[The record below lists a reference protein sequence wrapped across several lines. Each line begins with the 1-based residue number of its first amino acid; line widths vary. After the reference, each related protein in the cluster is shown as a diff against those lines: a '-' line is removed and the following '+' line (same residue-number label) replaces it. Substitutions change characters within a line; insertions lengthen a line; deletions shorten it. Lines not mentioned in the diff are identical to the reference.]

1 MCESISRFSS
11 SVCNVYRQ
19 LSFPRSIY
27 VKIKKKNKKSNNSS
41 NVLELCQLQRWNRRH
56 RYHPH
61 RLPWWIRAFCTQAPD
76 ISFAVAMAVPKW
88 ALKRIIM
95 ILWDFPFLI
104 FSIFEHEEPNIT
116 RSTSST
122 AFSLKKGKIESNFS
136 ISIHNSNRFFF
147 SLWFL
152 FSFFLL

>member
-19 LSFPRSIY
+19 LLFPRSIY
-27 VKIKKKNKKSNNSS
+27 VKIKKKIKKAIIRVTYSNFVSYNVGIDGIDTTPIGCRDEFVRFVRKLRTFLSPWQWRFQSGPWNESSWSFEIFHFWFFQSS
-41 NVLELCQLQRWNRRH
+41 N
-56 RYHPH
+56 
-61 RLPWWIRAFCTQAPD
+61 T
-76 ISFAVAMAVPKW
+76 
-88 ALKRIIM
+88 
-95 ILWDFPFLI
+95 
-104 FSIFEHEEPNIT
+104 NIT